1 LKYRMWGRD
10 YHIRQ
15 NEGNF
20 PFRIKQGKL
29 PFKAPFLLM
38 EKITSIYPNQCGFYT
53 YVFLT
58 RSGTLFA
65 NDSFMKVS
73 LSNSVFALF

>member
-1 LKYRMWGRD
+1 
-10 YHIRQ
+10 
-15 NEGNF
+15 
-20 PFRIKQGKL
+20 
-29 PFKAPFLLM
+29 LM